1 MNNWL
6 SIYLIAPIIGWLGAH
21 LVKFLLTLVASGG
34 KERSLG
40 IFLKAG
46 GMPSSHSAVMI
57 ATLTVIGG
65 RQGVGSAVF
74 GLAFAVTCIIIYD
87 ALNVRRSV
95 GEQGDVLR
103 KVAAHTKVEDGFYTA
118 YGHTVPEVV
127 VGSLLGWLVG
137 LILLQIL

>member
-6 SIYLIAPIIGWLGAH
+6 SIYLIAPITGWLSAH

-40 IFLKAG
+40 IFLRAG
-46 GMPSSHSAVMI
+46 GMPSSHSAVII

-65 RQGVGSAVF
+65 RQGVGSAIF

-95 GEQGDVLR
+95 GEQGEVLR
-103 KVAAHTKVEDGFYTA
+103 KVAAHTKVEDNFYIA
-118 YGHTVPEVV
+118 YGHTIPEVI
-127 VGSLLGWLVG
+127 VGSLLGLLVG
-137 LILLQIL
+137 WILLQIL